1 MPHTLNCICVSLFK
15 IQISYLNFKAVLALP
30 KTTCSAQTHKNIP
43 KFHLNCLEHSICT
56 SLDCLRK
63 MCGYA
68 PAWYSGKQVSSS
80 LYEATF
86 SQYLINL
93 VKLTLD
99 GTMGPKRIWTSQSWI
114 FHVYLKYYLSNL
126 RFMVGCLS
134 QRDPLKCLMFRS
146 GQSTLFNQSTT
157 FNVPNVS
164 TGHMVYNP
172 AYT

>member
-1 MPHTLNCICVSLFK
+1 
-15 IQISYLNFKAVLALP
+15 
-30 KTTCSAQTHKNIP
+30 
-43 KFHLNCLEHSICT
+43 
-56 SLDCLRK
+56 
-63 MCGYA
+63 MCGYV
-68 PAWYSGKQVSSS
+68 PARYSGKQVSSS

-157 FNVPNVS
+157 FNVPHFWLVNDSWISHILYVNKTFHIRRFQEYFNRINILISSS
-164 TGHMVYNP
+164 TLHFLQF
-172 AYT
+172 